1 MIDLGNQEE
10 LKAFLA
16 LQKIEYTEDRMQF
29 YQDIDEIFASDESTI
44 YAVWSCKL
52 REWSNILSISGYVD
66 SEKYFLDLMRRIAY
80 AFKGQSFARFC
91 RSASDEI
98 MLFCC
103 LGDSDIESIVT
114 NISERLLEDA
124 KYSFKIGTTYIQNRL
139 SVGICYG
146 NKGKSLCA
154 INLIC
159 EAKIVMDQ
167 LVLNLSLIHI

>member
-1 MIDLGNQEE
+1 MIDLVNQEE

-66 SEKYFLDLMRRIAY
+66 SEKYFLDLIRRISY

-91 RSASDEI
+91 R
-98 MLFCC
+98 
-103 LGDSDIESIVT
+103 
-114 NISERLLEDA
+114 
-124 KYSFKIGTTYIQNRL
+124 
-139 SVGICYG
+139 
-146 NKGKSLCA
+146 
-154 INLIC
+154 
-159 EAKIVMDQ
+159 
-167 LVLNLSLIHI
+167 